1 MGIFLSGCQA
11 LLDTTGSKSRVNH
24 RELHFTALEHVGPEL
39 VRVQEA
45 SLFSAC
51 FIEKENSLS
60 RLSHI
65 FKAAVLW
72 TSSLLS

>member
-11 LLDTTGSKSRVNH
+11 LLDITGSKSSVNH

-45 SLFSAC
+45 KPFWCLFHS
-51 FIEKENSLS
+51 EGKLS
-60 RLSHI
+60 EQ
-65 FKAAVLW
+65 A
-72 TSSLLS
+72 